1 MPPHG
6 GRFPGHNLSNPF
18 AHLSQPIHQQPQL
31 QQQQQQQH
39 QSGMQ
44 HPGFGGANPQ
54 HNLNL
59 FGHGQANFQ
68 SNAALAAIGGNA
80 TGLAGAATLGGV
92 SGGTGLDGHE
102 ARLRFAHGAQ
112 MQQDAAMGRV
122 QDGTKGIA
130 GQRIRDVWKHN
141 LHQEMELLRSLV
153 EKYPYISM
161 VSHPLSLQLALALSA
176 VEKAVDC
183 GYSQSFLVKPKDVQ
197 NRAFHSFIR
206 PCQSPPP
213 LICCRPCSHVV

>member
-31 QQQQQQQH
+31 QPHQQQPQQPQPQQQQQH
-39 QSGMQ
+39 QQHQQHPQSMQ

-59 FGHGQANFQ
+59 FSHNQGNFQ
-68 SNAALAAIGGNA
+68 SNAALASIGGGA
-80 TGLAGAATLGGV
+80 AATLGGV

-112 MQQDAAMGRV
+112 LQQDAQMGRA

-130 GQRIRDVWKHN
+130 GQRIREVWRNN

-161 VSHPLSLQLALALSA
+161 VSDLLPFKPAGFFVDVESVSNGKENRQWRSVAESL
-176 VEKAVDC
+176 
-183 GYSQSFLVKPKDVQ
+183 Y
-197 NRAFHSFIR
+197 RAR
-206 PCQSPPP
+206 
-213 LICCRPCSHVV
+213 RR

>member
-31 QQQQQQQH
+31 QQQPQQQQH
-39 QSGMQ
+39 QNMQ
-44 HPGFGGANPQ
+44 HQGFGGTNPQ

-68 SNAALAAIGGNA
+68 SNAALAAMGGGA
-80 TGLAGAATLGGV
+80 SGLAGAATLGGV

-112 MQQDAAMGRV
+112 MQQDAAMGRA
-122 QDGTKGIA
+122 QDGPKGLA

-141 LHQEMELLRSLV
+141 LHQEMELLRSLI

-161 VSHPLSLQLALALSA
+161 VSEPLPFRIAHI
-176 VEKAVDC
+176 
-183 GYSQSFLVKPKDVQ
+183 FW
-197 NRAFHSFIR
+197 
-206 PCQSPPP
+206 
-213 LICCRPCSHVV
+213 CSSVTTTWLM